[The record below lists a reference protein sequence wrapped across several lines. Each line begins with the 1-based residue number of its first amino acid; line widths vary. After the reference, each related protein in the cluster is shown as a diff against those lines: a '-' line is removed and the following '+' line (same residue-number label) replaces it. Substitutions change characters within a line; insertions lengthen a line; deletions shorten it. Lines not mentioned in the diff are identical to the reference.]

1 MPDASLGGSGGSGG
15 SSGSGGGQVDASI
28 DVDTPDID
36 TPEGCLWPNK
46 ICDGKC
52 VAYDDPDYGCTQDTC
67 DPCPIND
74 NTEYGCVNHECIVT
88 GCKPGYYS
96 CNGDP
101 TDGCETDIWSAD
113 NCGTGQDGCGHPCS
127 PSNTDSA
134 SCLNGQCTIVKCK
147 ELFADCNH
155 DPNDGCETNL
165 RDIHNCGEC
174 GKECTVSAGSTPT
187 CASGVC
193 KADQCP
199 PGKAD
204 CDSNPADCETDITTT
219 QNCGACGNVC
229 AGPNVN
235 QWACVASGGQYACQ
249 ITACAQNWGNCN
261 GQIGDGCEVNLNSAT
276 DHCGSCGGKCS
287 THNATAQACNN
298 GQCIPTC
305 IDGFKDCN
313 GPRPGATDD
322 GCETNVRTP
331 QNCGACGTTCAPA
344 HATPDC
350 SLGTCGI
357 KSCESGYADCDN
369 KPGTGCEIFTSTNPS
384 HCGGC
389 NLPCSTNHVS
399 PPTCTGGQCSGGCE
413 SGWADCDDN
422 KRSNGCET
430 DISTNVAH
438 CGGCT
443 RSCSTN
449 HVSSPT
455 CTGGQC
461 TGACAPN
468 FGDCNSNKLKD
479 GCETSFVD
487 VQHCGSCTKKC
498 EHLNATWTCAL
509 VGTPVCQITGC
520 TSPFANCNG
529 DHEDGCETNTNTN
542 PNHCGK
548 CNLPCST
555 NHVSPPTCTGGQCSG
570 GCESGWADCDDNKRS
585 NGCETDISTNVAHCG
600 GCTRSCSTNH
610 VSSPTCTGGQ
620 CTGACES
627 GWGDCNDDKLYDG
640 CETDL
645 NNDSNNCGTCKK
657 SCLND
662 FQCVN
667 GQCRCTSNENCG
679 NDGTCNTNNGLCTC
693 DDGDDEITCQVGQV
707 CNTDKKCVTP

>member
-147 ELFADCNH
+147 ELFADCNN

-174 GKECTVSAGSTPT
+174 GKECTVSAGSEPT
-187 CASGVC
+187 CSSGVC
-193 KADQCP
+193 KVNVCP

-350 SLGTCGI
+350 SLGICGI
-357 KSCESGYADCDN
+357 KSCETDWVNCDGN
-369 KPGTGCEIFTSTNPS
+369 VATGCEINISLHVDHCGGCSRICSANHIPTRACSGGQCTGACESGWADCNNNKQTDGCETNISTNIS
-384 HCGGC
+384 TCGGC
-389 NLPCSTNHVS
+389 NLACSANHVPS
-399 PPTCTGGQCSGGCE
+399 RTCVGGKCSGGCE
-413 SGWADCDDN
+413 SGWADCDGN
-422 KRSNGCET
+422 KQSNGCET
-430 DISTNVAH
+430 SINSNVSH
-438 CGGCT
+438 CGGCNL
-443 RSCSTN
+443 SCSAN
-449 HVSSPT
+449 HVPSPT

-461 TGACAPN
+461 TG
-468 FGDCNSNKLKD
+468 
-479 GCETSFVD
+479 GCES
-487 VQHCGSCTKKC
+487 G
-498 EHLNATWTCAL
+498 W
-509 VGTPVCQITGC
+509 
-520 TSPFANCNG
+520 
-529 DHEDGCETNTNTN
+529 EDCDNNKQSNGCEANTSTN
-542 PNHCGK
+542 PNHCG
-548 CNLPCST
+548 
-555 NHVSPPTCTGGQCSG
+555 
-570 GCESGWADCDDNKRS
+570 GCGN
-585 NGCETDISTNVAHCG
+585 
-600 GCTRSCSTNH
+600 SCPAGFN
-610 VSSPTCTGGQ
+610 CQ
-620 CTGACES
+620 GAFCRCLTS
-627 GWGDCNDDKLYDG
+627 L
-640 CETDL
+640 
-645 NNDSNNCGTCKK
+645 
-657 SCLND
+657 SCLNGGE
-662 FQCVN
+662 CTS
-667 GQCRCTSNENCG
+667 GRCRC
-679 NDGTCNTNNGLCTC
+679 DGTLC
-693 DDGDDEITCQVGQV
+693 DYGQV
-707 CNTDKKCVTP
+707 CSPSGYCSF